1 DRQQY
6 FDLYKAT
13 SVAIKSVDSSLKV
26 GGPSTSAAQW
36 ITEFATYCTENNAPV
51 DFIST
56 HVYAGDE
63 QKKLFGDDRRLPPP
77 DVIPAGINQARQQL
91 DATGLRGKPLW
102 LTEWFSDS
110 QPQRLAAQPR

>member
-1 DRQQY
+1 MRGI
-6 FDLYKAT
+6 L
-13 SVAIKSVDSSLKV
+13 LRRR
-26 GGPSTSAAQW
+26 

-63 QKKLFGDDRRLPPP
+63 QKKLFGDDRRLPPA

-91 DATGLRGKPLW
+91 DATGC
-102 LTEWFSDS
+102 
-110 QPQRLAAQPR
+110 AANRCGCVRVGW